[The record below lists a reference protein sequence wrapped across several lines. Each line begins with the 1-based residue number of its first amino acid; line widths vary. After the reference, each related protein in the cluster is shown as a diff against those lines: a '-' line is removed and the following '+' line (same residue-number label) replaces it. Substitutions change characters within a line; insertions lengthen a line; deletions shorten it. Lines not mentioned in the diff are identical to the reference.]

1 MFIETKMHPPHLRG
15 ATVERPRLIAML
27 DQATEGKLAMVSSPA
42 GFGKSTL
49 LAQWAA
55 KAGQGGGRVAW
66 LSLDAQD
73 NDLAR
78 FLKYITGTLNR
89 TDAAITAHALS
100 LIESSPITPVE
111 SILAGLVNDL
121 ARMSDPVYLVLDD
134 AHLIVSSEIA
144 VFLNALVTY
153 APPALHIVLA
163 TRGELPAELAAMR
176 MKGQVVNLGDNELR
190 FSLDETDNYLRQVC
204 GLDISTAG
212 VVALHHKTEGWPAG
226 LQLVSLTLAH
236 EHSKEGFIADFS
248 GSQRDVAGFLAQ
260 EVLARQTPEIQD
272 FLLRTSILERFN
284 LGLVQAVIPDVDAE
298 WTLALVERSNLFLIA
313 LDTTGHWFRYHHL
326 FSDFLRG
333 KLEAWPAPRRQDLH
347 RKASAWL
354 SANGYVSDAVGHA
367 LAAGDKDRAADLVEE
382 CATPIIMQG
391 HIPLLTEWL
400 NRLPAEVTAIRPRL
414 LLTWVWLHFHTGR
427 SRQAV
432 RVLKQAK
439 QLVARL
445 ARDGAIDSRTIRS
458 LQAELQTLTAGAVS
472 AADWPRMAT
481 KLAARWLADYP
492 EGEPFAQGALSNVR
506 AFAHFSLGEL
516 DASRLAALKGRDHH
530 TAAHSVFGIVY
541 SDLILGLVEFSAGN
555 LRQAHD
561 LLARAMHLARE
572 GLGANSYSEAMSAII
587 QVELLYE
594 WDDLHSAE
602 RLLHQH
608 RRVIE
613 ECGLVVHEM
622 ACKLH
627 LARLAQANGRHDEAI
642 FHLERAE
649 QLGIEK
655 RYRRLTASAL
665 NDRVRLLLSRG
676 DVAAAR
682 MALQLRGIS
691 LAESEKA
698 KSIHPLDEYAHIGV
712 ARVLIAEGQPKRAIA
727 VLERIA
733 DRQRRDGRLRGLIQ
747 VRALVAIAAHAAG
760 ETLQAL
766 AATVDLIALAQP
778 QRAVRSLVDEGPPLK
793 AALDFARGR
802 IPAWS
807 RPSETADFVLRIE
820 QALNRAGANRVP
832 VRTAGPSPKRPLS
845 GKEMEVASYL
855 MRAYSNRQLAQSLAM
870 APDTVKWHLKNI
882 FGKLGVSN
890 RTEAVLKLKEI
901 GLVEPPER
909 VG

>member
-1 MFIETKMHPPHLRG
+1 MFIETKMHPPHLHG

-27 DQATEGKLAMVSSPA
+27 ERATQARLAIISSPA

-49 LAQWAA
+49 LAQWAM
-55 KAGQGGGRVAW
+55 KAGMSGHIAW

-89 TDAAITAHALS
+89 ADATIAPHALS
-100 LIESSPITPVE
+100 LIESSPVTPVD
-111 SILAGLVNDL
+111 SILAGLINDL
-121 ARMSDPVYLVLDD
+121 SRLSEPVYLVLDD

-144 VFLNALVTY
+144 VFVSALVTY
-153 APPALHIVLA
+153 APPTLHIVLA
-163 TRGELPAELAAMR
+163 TRGELPVELAAMR
-176 MKGQVVNLGDNELR
+176 MKGQAIHLGDSELR
-190 FSLDETDNYLRQVC
+190 FSLDETDHYLRQVSR
-204 GLDISTAG
+204 LDLSTAS
-212 VVALHHKTEGWPAG
+212 VVALHHKTEGWPLG

-236 EHSKEGFIADFS
+236 ERSKEHFIAEFS
-248 GSQRDVAGFLAQ
+248 GSQRDVAGFLAH
-260 EVLARQTPEIQD
+260 EVLARQPAEVQD
-272 FLLRTSILERFN
+272 LLLRTSILERFN
-284 LGLVQAVIPDVDAE
+284 MGLVQAVSPDPDAAE
-298 WTLALVERSNLFLIA
+298 TLKLVERANLFLIA
-313 LDTTGHWFRYHHL
+313 LDSTGHWFRYHHL
-326 FSDFLRG
+326 FGDFLRG
-333 KLEAWPAPRRQDLH
+333 KLGAWSAAHRADLH

-354 SANGYVSDAVGHA
+354 SANGHGSDAVGHA
-367 LAAGDKDRAADLVEE
+367 LAAGDHDMAANLVEK
-382 CATPIIMQG
+382 CATPIVMQG
-391 HIPLLTEWL
+391 HIPLVTEWL
-400 NRLPAEVTAIRPRL
+400 NRLPPEVIATRPRL
-414 LLTWVWLHFHTGR
+414 LLTLVWAHFHTGR
-427 SRQAV
+427 AREAV
-432 RVLKQAK
+432 RILKQAK
-439 QLVARL
+439 LLVAKL
-445 ARDGAIDSRTIRS
+445 AREGAIDRRTIRS
-458 LQAELQTLTAGAVS
+458 LEAELRTLTAGVVS

-481 KLAARWLADYP
+481 RLAARWLADFP
-492 EGEPFAQGALSNVR
+492 EGEPFAQGTLNNIR

-516 DASRLAALKGRDHH
+516 DAARLAALKARGHH
-530 TAAHSVFGIVY
+530 ATAQSIFGIVY
-541 SDLILGLVEFSAGN
+541 ADLILGLVELSAGN

-561 LLARAMHLARE
+561 LLARAIKLARE

-627 LARLAQANGRHDEAI
+627 LARLAQANGRHDEAV
-642 FHLERAE
+642 FYLERAE

-691 LAESEKA
+691 LTGSEKA
-698 KSIHPLDEYAHIGV
+698 KDIPPLDEYAHIGV
-712 ARVLIAEGQPKRAIA
+712 ARVLIAEGHCKRAIA

-733 DRQRRDGRLRGLIQ
+733 ERQRRDGRLRGLIQ
-747 VRALVAIAAHAAG
+747 VRALVAIAAHEAG

-766 AATVDLIALAQP
+766 AATVDLIALALP
-778 QRAVRSLVDEGPPLK
+778 QRAIRSLVDEGPPLK

-807 RPSETADFVLRIE
+807 RQSETADFVERVVA
-820 QALNRAGANRVP
+820 ALDRAGAGRAQVHVSGRP
-832 VRTAGPSPKRPLS
+832 LRKPLS
-845 GKEMEVASYL
+845 GKEMEVASFL

-901 GLVEPPER
+901 GLAGPPEK

>member
-27 DQATEGKLAMVSSPA
+27 EQATEGRLAIVSSPA

-49 LAQWAA
+49 LAQWVN
-55 KAGQGGGRVAW
+55 KAQQGGGRVAW

-78 FLKYITGTLNR
+78 FLKYVTGTLNR
-89 TDAAITAHALS
+89 ADAAIAAHALP
-100 LIESSPITPVE
+100 LIESSPVTPVE

-121 ARMSDPVYLVLDD
+121 SRMSEPVYLVLDD
-134 AHLIVSSEIA
+134 VHLIVSSEIA

-190 FSLDETDNYLRQVC
+190 FSLDETDHYLRHIC
-204 GLDISTAG
+204 CLDISTAV

-226 LQLVSLTLAH
+226 LQLVCLTLAH
-236 EHSKEGFIADFS
+236 ETSRESFIADFS

-260 EVLARQTPEIQD
+260 EVLARQPREVQE

-284 LGLVQAVIPDVDAE
+284 LGLVQAVSPGLDAGK
-298 WTLALVERSNLFLIA
+298 TLALIERANLFLIG

-333 KLEAWPAPRRQDLH
+333 KLETWPQAQRDDLH

-367 LAAGDKDRAADLVEE
+367 LAAGDKDMAADLVEK
-382 CATPIIMQG
+382 CATPIVMQG
-391 HIPLLTEWL
+391 HLPLVTEWL
-400 NRLPAEVTAIRPRL
+400 NRLPAEVVATRPRL
-414 LLTWVWLHFHTGR
+414 LLTRVWAHFQTGR
-427 SRQAV
+427 PREGA

-439 QLVARL
+439 LLVAKR
-445 ARDGAIDSRTIRS
+445 AQEGALDEKSIRS
-458 LQAELQTLTAGAVS
+458 LRAELRTLTAGVAS
-472 AADWPRMAT
+472 GADWPRMAT

-492 EGEPFAQGALSNVR
+492 EGEPFAQGTLSNIR

-516 DASRLAALKGRDHH
+516 DASRLAAMKGRDYH
-530 TAAHSVFGIVY
+530 TTAHSIFGVVY
-541 SDLILGLVEFSAGN
+541 ADLILGLVELSAGN

-561 LLARAMHLARE
+561 LLARAMQLARE
-572 GLGANSYSEAMSAII
+572 GLGANSYSEAISAII

-691 LAESEKA
+691 LADSEKA
-698 KSIHPLDEYAHIGV
+698 KTIHPLDEYAHIGV

-733 DRQRRDGRLRGLIQ
+733 ERQRRDGRLRGLIQ

-807 RPSETADFVLRIE
+807 RPSETADFVARIE
-820 QALNRAGANRVP
+820 QALSRAGAGRVP
-832 VRTAGPSPKRPLS
+832 VRTPGQSPKRPLS

>member
-27 DQATEGKLAMVSSPA
+27 EEATQGRLAIVSSPA

-49 LAQWAA
+49 LAQWAV
-55 KAGQGGGRVAW
+55 KAAVGRRIAW
-66 LSLDAQD
+66 LSVDAQD

-78 FLKYITGTLNR
+78 FLRYITGTLNR
-89 TDAAITAHALS
+89 ADATIAAHALS
-100 LIESSPITPVE
+100 LIESSPVTPVE

-121 ARMSDPVYLVLDD
+121 SRLSEPVYLVLDD
-134 AHLIVSSEIA
+134 AHLIISSEIA

-153 APPALHIVLA
+153 APPALHVVLA
-163 TRGELPAELAAMR
+163 TRGELPVDAMR
-176 MKGQVVNLGDNELR
+176 MKGQVVNLGASELR
-190 FSLDETDNYLRQVC
+190 FSLDETDHYLRQVC
-204 GLDISTAG
+204 RLDLSTAG
-212 VVALHHKTEGWPAG
+212 VVALHHKTEGWPLG

-236 EHSKEGFIADFS
+236 EPSKEKFITEFS
-248 GSQRDVAGFLAQ
+248 GSQRDVAGFLAH
-260 EVLARQTPEIQD
+260 EVLARQPAEVQD
-272 FLLRTSILERFN
+272 LLLRTSILERFN
-284 LGLVQAVIPDVDAE
+284 LGLVQAVSPDLDGAMI
-298 WTLALVERSNLFLIA
+298 LALIERANLFLIA
-313 LDTTGHWFRYHHL
+313 LDSTGHWFRYHHL

-333 KLEAWPAPRRQDLH
+333 KLAAWSIARRADLH
-347 RKASAWL
+347 RRASAWL

-367 LAAGDKDRAADLVEE
+367 LAAGDQDVAADLVEK

-391 HIPLLTEWL
+391 HIPLVTEWL
-400 NRLPAEVTAIRPRL
+400 NRLPPDVIATRPRL
-414 LLTWVWLHFHTGR
+414 LLTRVWAHFHTGR
-427 SRQAV
+427 SREAV

-439 QLVARL
+439 QLVAKL
-445 ARDGAIDSRTIRS
+445 ARDGAIDRKTIRA
-458 LQAELQTLTAGAVS
+458 LEAELRTLTTGVVS

-492 EGEPFAQGALSNVR
+492 EGEPFAQGTLSNIR
-506 AFAHFSLGEL
+506 AFAHFSLGES
-516 DASRLAALKGRDHH
+516 DAARLAALKARDHH
-530 TAAHSVFGIVY
+530 AAAHSIFGIVY
-541 SDLILGLVEFSAGN
+541 ADLILGLVELSAGN
-555 LRQAHD
+555 LPQAHD
-561 LLARAMHLARE
+561 LLTRARQLARE
-572 GLGANSYSEAMSAII
+572 RLGANSYSEAMSAII

-649 QLGIEK
+649 QLGMEK
-655 RYRRLTASAL
+655 RYRRLTVSAL

-691 LAESEKA
+691 LTASERA
-698 KSIHPLDEYAHIGV
+698 KDIHPLEEHAHIGV
-712 ARVLIAEGQPKRAIA
+712 ARVLIAEGHPKRAIA
-727 VLERIA
+727 ILERIA
-733 DRQRRDGRLRGLIQ
+733 ERQRRDGRLRGLIQ

-766 AATVDLIALAQP
+766 AATVDLITLALP
-778 QRAVRSLVDEGPPLK
+778 QRAMRSLVDEGPLLK

-807 RPSETADFVLRIE
+807 RKSETADFVERVMA
-820 QALNRAGANRVP
+820 ALNRAGAGRAP
-832 VRTAGPSPKRPLS
+832 MRISGQSSRKPLS

-855 MRAYSNRQLAQSLAM
+855 MCAYSNRQLAQSLAM

-901 GLVEPPER
+901 GLIAPPES

>member
-27 DQATEGKLAMVSSPA
+27 EQAAQGRFAVVSSPA

-55 KAGQGGGRVAW
+55 RARLNGHIAW

-78 FLKYITGTLNR
+78 FLKYVTGTLNR
-89 TDAAITAHALS
+89 ADAAIAPHALS
-100 LIESSPITPVE
+100 LIESSPVTPVE
-111 SILAGLVNDL
+111 SILALLINDL
-121 ARMSDPVYLVLDD
+121 ARMSEPVYLVLDD
-134 AHLIVSSEIA
+134 AHLIVSPEIG
-144 VFLNALVTY
+144 VFINALATY

-176 MKGQVVNLGDNELR
+176 MRGQVVHLGDSELR
-190 FSLDETDNYLRQVC
+190 FSLDETDHYLRRIC

-212 VVALHHKTEGWPAG
+212 VVALHHKTEGWPVG

-236 EHSKEGFIADFS
+236 EPSKENFIADFS
-248 GSQRDVAGFLAQ
+248 GSQRDVAGFLTQ
-260 EVLARQTPEIQD
+260 EVLARQPDDVQD
-272 FLLRTSILERFN
+272 FLLRSSILERFN
-284 LGLVQAVIPDVDAE
+284 PALAQAVSPELDAE
-298 WTLALVERSNLFLIA
+298 KTLALVERSNLFLIA

-333 KLEAWPAPRRQDLH
+333 KLESWPAARRADLH

-354 SANGYVSDAVGHA
+354 SANGYVSEAVGHA
-367 LAAGDKDRAADLVEE
+367 LAAGDKDMAADLVEK

-391 HIPLLTEWL
+391 HLPLVMEWL
-400 NRLPAEVTAIRPRL
+400 NRLPPELVAARPRL
-414 LLTWVWLHFHTGR
+414 LLTRVWAHFQTGR
-427 SRQAV
+427 SREGA

-439 QLVARL
+439 RLVAQL
-445 ARDGAIDSRTIRS
+445 ARDGALDAKTVRS
-458 LQAELQTLTAGAVS
+458 LEAELRTLTAGVVS
-472 AADWPRMAT
+472 GADWPRMAT
-481 KLAARWLADYP
+481 KLAARWLTDYP
-492 EGEPFAQGALSNVR
+492 EGEPFAHGTLSNIS

-516 DASRLAALKGRDHH
+516 DAARLAALKGRDYH
-530 TAAHSVFGIVY
+530 TIAHSIFGIIY
-541 SDLILGLVEFSAGN
+541 ADLILGLVELSAGN

-561 LLARAMHLARE
+561 LLVRAMQQARQ

-587 QVELLYE
+587 KVELLYE
-594 WDDLHSAE
+594 WDDLNGAE

-649 QLGIEK
+649 QLGVEK

-682 MALQLRGIS
+682 IALQLRGIS

-698 KSIHPLDEYAHIGV
+698 KTIHPLDEYAHIGV
-712 ARVLIAEGQPKRAIA
+712 TRVLIAEGQPKRALA

-733 DRQRRDGRLRGLIQ
+733 ERQRRDGRLRALIQ
-747 VRALVAIAAHAAG
+747 VRALTAIAAHAAG

-766 AATVDLIALAQP
+766 AATVDLIALALP
-778 QRAVRSLVDEGPPLK
+778 QLAVRSLVDEGPPLK

-807 RPSETADFVLRIE
+807 RPSETAAFVERIE
-820 QALNRAGANRVP
+820 QALNRAGCG
-832 VRTAGPSPKRPLS
+832 RTEVQGAGFALKKPLS
-845 GKEMEVASYL
+845 GKEMEVASFL
-855 MRAYSNRQLAQSLAM
+855 LRAYSNRQLAQSLAM